1 MESKI
6 MKVEIQ
12 KIDIQLTKQERANF
26 LDLLN
31 GLDTIYHSN
40 IDYCTDYSIIA
51 TLREAMIEFKKRYDI
66 KR

>member
-6 MKVEIQ
+6 TKVEIQ
-12 KIDIQLTKQERANF
+12 KIDVQLTKQERANF

-31 GLDTIYHSN
+31 ELDSIYHSN
-40 IDYCTDYSIIA
+40 IDYCADYSIIA